1 MFVRRYFRSVN
12 PSPLL
17 SEYNSYRSGYKGIKL
32 CQESKL
38 VNYSSNVQIKEC
50 LFQNYSIGTIY
61 SKRYYSKK
69 FIEELFHE
77 QNSENEKKFSKDL
90 FSNPRATL
98 NELASKV
105 PEKIFD
111 IHFKQT
117 IVAPKG
123 IKKKPIQN
131 DWICTYTFIWPEKMK
146 FESAAISKRQAAD
159 KSATQALHWL
169 YNNKRIDIN
178 GKPIYNENTLKELQ
192 STLNNPLNASISENS
207 LERITRIWEDY
218 ERDIKHI
225 YERTFDEAKQ
235 ALNVTTIHKDSTLD
249 ETDCSEDVSE
259 QENIADELTDTRTN
273 IHPVFGKPVKPTAQA
288 LARRERTLRHTFKNY
303 DEQLTPLPIDEYS
316 NDITSALDDSRV
328 LVIIGAAGCGKSTRA
343 PVAVLRQ
350 LCDKMNAI
358 VSQPRRVAAIGLA
371 QRVSDELG
379 EKVGET
385 VGYQVRLQSVP
396 PRPPGGAI
404 LYCTSGVLLKRLQNN
419 PGLEGCTHV
428 FIDEAHERDV
438 NTDITL
444 LLLRRALDINRHLK
458 VIVMSATL
466 DTGVFTRYFDDC
478 PVIQV
483 PGRTFPV
490 EISHLPDIEK
500 RFNIRLPSS
509 LESCRKVGKPQINCQ
524 EIVQVIK
531 SIDNTCPEG
540 AILVF
545 LPGWAEIK
553 QTQQL
558 LQDQFKDSPLHM
570 ILPVHS
576 RLSTSEQTKIF
587 SKCLGIRKIVLATN
601 IAETSITIPDVVH
614 VIDSGIHREN
624 RLRDTTNISSL
635 ETVWASKASCTQRA
649 GRAGRVKPG
658 HCYKMY
664 TKEKEEEFQA
674 HTTAEILRVP
684 LEQTVLDCKTYAPDD
699 RVEDF
704 LSQLPEPPSDKAVR
718 FAVNDLVDLGA
729 LNHNQ
734 KLTRLGAILS
744 RVSIHPRLCFSVL
757 SAAFIGNIIAGV
769 RTALVTEQEFFE
781 DSGDRRNVI
790 REIKRSYN
798 KTSDYSALYHM
809 MQEYEMSHD
818 KEEFCTKYGLR
829 RSSLN
834 YIKALTNQ
842 YLQQILSTGVI
853 EAAVDASDLNRFSD
867 IDELASAALLSGS
880 NKLLVTKKHMKTKG
894 KLAAVYGLFTSKG
907 ERAHIASDSVNHGI
921 IKKNTSQ
928 LLTYFG
934 GHHSIERR
942 ALVVYKS
949 TLVSPITVILFAMGD
964 INKMEINNDV
974 TELAIP
980 RHKLKIEVPT
990 SQVEAILKAR
1000 EMLWKTFQYYIER
1013 DLKTSDF
1020 DDLTEISRFK
1030 IRLVK
1035 SIGRI
1040 LVEAND
1046 ASDKDC
1052 LNK

>member
-1 MFVRRYFRSVN
+1 MPGNQIAFS
-12 PSPLL
+12 
-17 SEYNSYRSGYKGIKL
+17 KGI
-32 CQESKL
+32 
-38 VNYSSNVQIKEC
+38 
-50 LFQNYSIGTIY
+50 
-61 SKRYYSKK
+61 
-69 FIEELFHE
+69 
-77 QNSENEKKFSKDL
+77 

-123 IKKKPIQN
+123 SKKKPIQN

-146 FESAAISKRQAAD
+146 FESAAISKRQAAE

-169 YNNKRIDIN
+169 YNNKHIDIN
-178 GKPIYNENTLKELQ
+178 GKPIYNENVLKELQ
-192 STLNNPLNASISENS
+192 STLNNPLRTSISENS
-207 LERITRIWEDY
+207 LQRITRIWEDY

-235 ALNVTTIHKDSTLD
+235 ALNITTVHKDSTLD
-249 ETDCSEDVSE
+249 ETD
-259 QENIADELTDTRTN
+259 TKPN

-288 LARRERTLRHTFKNY
+288 LARRERTLKQTFKNY
-303 DEQLTPLPIDEYS
+303 DEQLTALPIDEYS
-316 NDITSALDDSRV
+316 NDITSALDNSRV

-371 QRVSDELG
+371 QRVADELG

-404 LYCTSGVLLKRLQNN
+404 LYCTSGVLLKRLQMN

-444 LLLRRALDINRHLK
+444 LLLRRALDINRQLK

-490 EISHLPDIEK
+490 EVSHLQDIEK

-509 LESCRKVGKPQINCQ
+509 LENCKRVGKPQINGQ

-531 SIDNTCPEG
+531 SIDKTCPEG

-558 LQDQFKDSPLHM
+558 LEERYKDSPVHM

-576 RLSTSEQTKIF
+576 RLSTTEQTKIF

-601 IAETSITIPDVVH
+601 IAETSITIPDVIH

-649 GRAGRVKPG
+649 GRAGRVRPG

-664 TKEKEEEFQA
+664 TKEKEEEFQD
-674 HTTAEILRVP
+674 HTTPEILRVP

-699 RVEDF
+699 RVENF
-704 LSQLPEPPSDKAVR
+704 LSQLPEPPSDKAVQV
-718 FAVNDLVDLGA
+718 AVNDLVDLGA
-729 LNHNQ
+729 LTYTQ
-734 KLTRLGAILS
+734 KLTRLGSILS
-744 RVSIHPRLCFSVL
+744 RVSVHPRLCL
-757 SAAFIGNIIAGV
+757 SILNAAIIGNIQAGV
-769 RTALVTEQEFFE
+769 RTALITEQEFFE

-790 REIKRSYN
+790 REIKRNFN
-798 KTSDYSALYHM
+798 KTSDYSALYHIM
-809 MQEYEMSHD
+809 EEYEMSQN
-818 KEEFCTKYGLR
+818 KEEFCNKYGLR
-829 RSSLN
+829 RNSLN

-842 YLQQILSTGVI
+842 YLHQILSTGII
-853 EAAVDASDLNRFSD
+853 EANVDGSDINRFSD
-867 IDELASAALLSGS
+867 IDELTSAILLSGS
-880 NKLLVTKKHMKTKG
+880 NKLLVTRKHIKTKG
-894 KLAAVYGLFTSKG
+894 KLAAVFSLFTSKG
-907 ERAHIASDSVNHGI
+907 ERAHISSDSVNHGI
-921 IKKNTSQ
+921 TKNNTSQ

-949 TLVSPITVILFAMGD
+949 TVVTPITVVLFAMGNV
-964 INKMEINNDV
+964 NKVEIDNDV
-974 TELAIP
+974 TELNIP

-990 SQVEAILKAR
+990 RQVDAILKAR

-1013 DLKTSDF
+1013 DLNTSNF

-1035 SIGRI
+1035 YIGRI

-1046 ASDKDC
+1046 GLEKDS